1 MNYRMVAF
9 VLGRIF
15 AIEACLMLFPLICGM
30 LYGEWYLLPAF
41 LLPAALLAVLGFITS
56 RKTPK
61 NTTIFA
67 RDGLAIVALV
77 WVLMSA
83 FGALPFVI
91 SGEIP
96 SFIDAFF
103 ETVSGFTTTG
113 STILTDVEALS
124 HGTLFW
130 RSFSHWVGGMGVLV
144 FAMAVLPMTDG
155 RAMHLMRAEVPGPT
169 VGKIS
174 SKLSDSAKILYAI
187 YFAMTL
193 IEVILLC
200 AGGMPLFDSLIHSF
214 GTAGTG
220 GFSNKGLS
228 VGAYNNP
235 YFEIVIGVFMLLFG
249 INFNLYYFLL
259 LRRFRDALCSE
270 EMLTY
275 LGIVGFS
282 TVTITLNILH
292 LYDNVGTAL
301 RTAFFQV
308 SSIIT
313 TTGYASADFNL
324 WPTYSR
330 IVICILMFFGACAGS
345 TAGGLKISRVVI
357 FLKAAKQDLNKM
369 LHTHAVTTVRFEGKP
384 LDEKVLR
391 GVHNYFNIYMLLLT
405 LSVLLLSLDGFD
417 IVSTFT
423 AVVTCFN
430 NVGPGL
436 EMVGPMG
443 SFADFSAP
451 AKLLLSF
458 DMLAGRLELYPMLAL
473 FSPRL
478 WRKRISFL
486 KKPKFDFNSGF
497 QDLPPCGRSFFIG
510 CRKMAEHRKPQAKH
524 HLVPTCIYITKPRE
538 GIPCAAT
545 KMGKLYRK
553 ICSFFWC
560 WGCWRQCWRRWCIFC
575 ITPST
580 PRPPP
585 PTIALPPS
593 RPPQQGRL
601 PCPKSS
607 ALPLTTAPA
616 PTRRKFWIYWKKS
629 TYQQPFLSVLRMPT
643 KRTWIKLPTSPP
655 QATRSPCTAPATST
669 AKSIAVPMLSGR
681 TSSSCARPS
690 APTWTPIP

>member
-1 MNYRMVAF
+1 MNYKMVVF

-15 AIEACLMLFPLICGM
+15 CIEAVLMLFPM
-30 LYGEWYLLPAF
+30 LCAACYGEWYLLPAF
-41 LLPAALLAVLGFITS
+41 LLPAVLLAVLGLAAS
-56 RKTPK
+56 LRTPK

-130 RSFSHWVGGMGVLV
+130 RSFAHWVGGMGVLV

-193 IEVILLC
+193 AEVILLC

-214 GTAGTG
+214 GSAGTG
-220 GFSNKGLS
+220 GFSNKALS

-259 LRRFRDALCSE
+259 LRRFRDAFCSE

-275 LGIVGFS
+275 LGIVAFS

-292 LYDNVGTAL
+292 LYDGVGTAL

-330 IVICILMFFGACAGS
+330 VIICILTFIGACAGS
-345 TAGGLKISRVVI
+345 TAGGLKISRIVI
-357 FLKAAKQDLNKM
+357 FFKAAKQDLNKM

-391 GVHNYFNIYMLLLT
+391 GVHNYFNIYMLLLAV
-405 LSVLLLSLDGFD
+405 SVLLISLDGFD
-417 IVSTFT
+417 LVTTFT
-423 AVVTCFN
+423 SVLTCFN

-436 EMVGPMG
+436 EVVGPMG
-443 SFADFSAP
+443 NFAGFSAP

-478 WRKRISFL
+478 WQKRIS
-486 KKPKFDFNSGF
+486 
-497 QDLPPCGRSFFIG
+497 SF
-510 CRKMAEHRKPQAKH
+510 KE
-524 HLVPTCIYITKPRE
+524 
-538 GIPCAAT
+538 
-545 KMGKLYRK
+545 
-553 ICSFFWC
+553 
-560 WGCWRQCWRRWCIFC
+560 
-575 ITPST
+575 
-580 PRPPP
+580 
-585 PTIALPPS
+585 
-593 RPPQQGRL
+593 
-601 PCPKSS
+601 
-607 ALPLTTAPA
+607 
-616 PTRRKFWIYWKKS
+616 
-629 TYQQPFLSVLRMPT
+629 
-643 KRTWIKLPTSPP
+643 
-655 QATRSPCTAPATST
+655 
-669 AKSIAVPMLSGR
+669 
-681 TSSSCARPS
+681 AR
-690 APTWTPIP
+690 A

>member
-15 AIEACLMLFPLICGM
+15 AIEAGLMLFPLICAM
-30 LYGEWYLLPAF
+30 LYGEWYLLPSF

-56 RKTPK
+56 HKTPK

-235 YFEIVIGVFMLLFG
+235 YFEIVIGVFMLLFC

-259 LRRFRDALCSE
+259 LRRFRDAFCSE
-270 EMLTY
+270 EMLAY

-282 TVTITLNILH
+282 TVTIPLNILH

-357 FLKAAKQDLNKM
+357 VLKAAKQDLNKM
-369 LHTHAVTTVRFEGKP
+369 LHSHAITTVRFEGKP
-384 LDEKVLR
+384 LDEKTLR
-391 GVHNYFNIYMLLLT
+391 GVHNYFNIYMLMLT
-405 LSVLLLSLDGFD
+405 L
-417 IVSTFT
+417 
-423 AVVTCFN
+423 
-430 NVGPGL
+430 
-436 EMVGPMG
+436 
-443 SFADFSAP
+443 
-451 AKLLLSF
+451 
-458 DMLAGRLELYPMLAL
+458 
-473 FSPRL
+473 
-478 WRKRISFL
+478 
-486 KKPKFDFNSGF
+486 
-497 QDLPPCGRSFFIG
+497 
-510 CRKMAEHRKPQAKH
+510 
-524 HLVPTCIYITKPRE
+524 
-538 GIPCAAT
+538 
-545 KMGKLYRK
+545 
-553 ICSFFWC
+553 
-560 WGCWRQCWRRWCIFC
+560 
-575 ITPST
+575 
-580 PRPPP
+580 
-585 PTIALPPS
+585 
-593 RPPQQGRL
+593 
-601 PCPKSS
+601 
-607 ALPLTTAPA
+607 
-616 PTRRKFWIYWKKS
+616 
-629 TYQQPFLSVLRMPT
+629 
-643 KRTWIKLPTSPP
+643 
-655 QATRSPCTAPATST
+655 
-669 AKSIAVPMLSGR
+669 
-681 TSSSCARPS
+681 
-690 APTWTPIP
+690 

>member
-1 MNYRMVAF
+1 MNYKMVAF

-15 AIEACLMLFPLICGM
+15 CIEAVLMLFPM
-30 LYGEWYLLPAF
+30 LCAACYGEWYLLPAF
-41 LLPAALLAVLGFITS
+41 LLPAVLLAVLGLAAS
-56 RKTPK
+56 LRTPK

-103 ETVSGFTTTG
+103 ETISGFTTTG

-130 RSFSHWVGGMGVLV
+130 RSFAHWVGGMGVLV
-144 FAMAVLPMTDG
+144 LAMAVLPMTDG

-193 IEVILLC
+193 AEVILLC
-200 AGGMPLFDSLIHSF
+200 AGGMPLFDSLIHAF

-259 LRRFRDALCSE
+259 LRRFRDVLSSE

-275 LGIVGFS
+275 LGIVAFS

-292 LYDNVGTAL
+292 LYDGVGTAL

-324 WPTYSR
+324 WPTYAR
-330 IVICILMFFGACAGS
+330 TVICILTFIGACAGS
-345 TAGGLKISRVVI
+345 TAGGLKISRIVI
-357 FLKAAKQDLNKM
+357 FFKAAKQDLNKM

-391 GVHNYFNIYMLLLT
+391 GVHNYFNIYMLLLAV
-405 LSVLLLSLDGFD
+405 SILLISLDGFD
-417 IVSTFT
+417 LVTIFT
-423 AVVTCFN
+423 SVLTCIN

-436 EMVGPMG
+436 EVVGPMG
-443 SFADFSAP
+443 NFAGFSAP

-478 WRKRISFL
+478 WQKRIS
-486 KKPKFDFNSGF
+486 
-497 QDLPPCGRSFFIG
+497 SF
-510 CRKMAEHRKPQAKH
+510 KE
-524 HLVPTCIYITKPRE
+524 
-538 GIPCAAT
+538 
-545 KMGKLYRK
+545 
-553 ICSFFWC
+553 
-560 WGCWRQCWRRWCIFC
+560 
-575 ITPST
+575 
-580 PRPPP
+580 
-585 PTIALPPS
+585 
-593 RPPQQGRL
+593 
-601 PCPKSS
+601 
-607 ALPLTTAPA
+607 
-616 PTRRKFWIYWKKS
+616 
-629 TYQQPFLSVLRMPT
+629 
-643 KRTWIKLPTSPP
+643 
-655 QATRSPCTAPATST
+655 
-669 AKSIAVPMLSGR
+669 
-681 TSSSCARPS
+681 AR
-690 APTWTPIP
+690 A

>member
-1 MNYRMVAF
+1 MNYKMVAF

-15 AIEACLMLFPLICGM
+15 CIEAVLMLFPM
-30 LYGEWYLLPAF
+30 LCAACYGEWYLLPAF
-41 LLPAALLAVLGFITS
+41 LLPAVLLAVLGLAAS
-56 RKTPK
+56 LRTPK

-130 RSFSHWVGGMGVLV
+130 RSFAHWVGGMGVLV
-144 FAMAVLPMTDG
+144 LAMAVLPMTDG

-193 IEVILLC
+193 AEVILLC
-200 AGGMPLFDSLIHSF
+200 AGGMPLFDSLIHAF

-259 LRRFRDALCSE
+259 LRRFRDAFCSE

-275 LGIVGFS
+275 LGIVAFS

-292 LYDNVGTAL
+292 LYDGVGTAL

-324 WPTYSR
+324 WPTYAR
-330 IVICILMFFGACAGS
+330 TVICILTFIGACAGS
-345 TAGGLKISRVVI
+345 TAGGLKISRIVI
-357 FLKAAKQDLNKM
+357 FFKAAKQDLNKM

-391 GVHNYFNIYMLLLT
+391 GVHNYFNIYMLLLAV
-405 LSVLLLSLDGFD
+405 SILLISLDGFD
-417 IVSTFT
+417 LVTTFT
-423 AVVTCFN
+423 SVVTCIN

-436 EMVGPMG
+436 EVVGPMG
-443 SFADFSAP
+443 NFAVFSAP

-478 WRKRISFL
+478 WQKRIS
-486 KKPKFDFNSGF
+486 
-497 QDLPPCGRSFFIG
+497 SF
-510 CRKMAEHRKPQAKH
+510 KE
-524 HLVPTCIYITKPRE
+524 
-538 GIPCAAT
+538 
-545 KMGKLYRK
+545 
-553 ICSFFWC
+553 
-560 WGCWRQCWRRWCIFC
+560 
-575 ITPST
+575 
-580 PRPPP
+580 
-585 PTIALPPS
+585 
-593 RPPQQGRL
+593 
-601 PCPKSS
+601 
-607 ALPLTTAPA
+607 
-616 PTRRKFWIYWKKS
+616 
-629 TYQQPFLSVLRMPT
+629 
-643 KRTWIKLPTSPP
+643 
-655 QATRSPCTAPATST
+655 
-669 AKSIAVPMLSGR
+669 
-681 TSSSCARPS
+681 AR
-690 APTWTPIP
+690 A

>member
-1 MNYRMVAF
+1 MNYKMVAF

-15 AIEACLMLFPLICGM
+15 CIEAVLMLFPM
-30 LYGEWYLLPAF
+30 LCAACYGEWYLLPAF
-41 LLPAALLAVLGFITS
+41 LLPAVLLAVLGLAAS
-56 RKTPK
+56 LRTPK

-130 RSFSHWVGGMGVLV
+130 RSFAHWVGGMGVLV
-144 FAMAVLPMTDG
+144 LAMAVLPMTDG

-193 IEVILLC
+193 AEVILLC
-200 AGGMPLFDSLIHSF
+200 AGGMPLFDSLIHAF

-259 LRRFRDALCSE
+259 LRRFRDAFCSE

-275 LGIVGFS
+275 LGIVAFS

-292 LYDNVGTAL
+292 LYDGVGTAL

-324 WPTYSR
+324 WPTYAR
-330 IVICILMFFGACAGS
+330 TVICILTFIGACAGS
-345 TAGGLKISRVVI
+345 TAGGLKISRIII
-357 FLKAAKQDLNKM
+357 FFKAAKQDLNKM

-391 GVHNYFNIYMLLLT
+391 GVHNYFNIYMLLLAV
-405 LSVLLLSLDGFD
+405 SILLISLDGFD
-417 IVSTFT
+417 LVTTFT
-423 AVVTCFN
+423 SVVTCIN

-436 EMVGPMG
+436 EVVGPMG
-443 SFADFSAP
+443 NFAGFSAP

-458 DMLAGRLELYPMLAL
+458 DMLAGRLELYPMLEL

-478 WRKRISFL
+478 WQKRIS
-486 KKPKFDFNSGF
+486 
-497 QDLPPCGRSFFIG
+497 SF
-510 CRKMAEHRKPQAKH
+510 KE
-524 HLVPTCIYITKPRE
+524 
-538 GIPCAAT
+538 
-545 KMGKLYRK
+545 
-553 ICSFFWC
+553 
-560 WGCWRQCWRRWCIFC
+560 
-575 ITPST
+575 
-580 PRPPP
+580 
-585 PTIALPPS
+585 
-593 RPPQQGRL
+593 
-601 PCPKSS
+601 
-607 ALPLTTAPA
+607 
-616 PTRRKFWIYWKKS
+616 
-629 TYQQPFLSVLRMPT
+629 
-643 KRTWIKLPTSPP
+643 
-655 QATRSPCTAPATST
+655 
-669 AKSIAVPMLSGR
+669 
-681 TSSSCARPS
+681 AR
-690 APTWTPIP
+690 A

>member
-1 MNYRMVAF
+1 MNYKMVAF

-15 AIEACLMLFPLICGM
+15 CIEAVLMLFPM
-30 LYGEWYLLPAF
+30 LCAACYGEWYLLPAF
-41 LLPAALLAVLGFITS
+41 LLPAVLLAVLGLAAS
-56 RKTPK
+56 LRTPK

-130 RSFSHWVGGMGVLV
+130 RSFAHWVGGMGVLV
-144 FAMAVLPMTDG
+144 LAMAVLPMTDG

-193 IEVILLC
+193 AEVILLC
-200 AGGMPLFDSLIHSF
+200 AGGMPLFDSLIHAF

-259 LRRFRDALCSE
+259 LRRFRDAFCSE

-275 LGIVGFS
+275 LGIVAFS

-292 LYDNVGTAL
+292 LYDGVGTAL

-313 TTGYASADFNL
+313 TTGYASTDFNL
-324 WPTYSR
+324 WPTYAR
-330 IVICILMFFGACAGS
+330 TVICILTFIGACAGS
-345 TAGGLKISRVVI
+345 TAGGLKISRIII
-357 FLKAAKQDLNKM
+357 FFKAAKQDLNKM

-391 GVHNYFNIYMLLLT
+391 GVHNYFNIYMLLLAV
-405 LSVLLLSLDGFD
+405 SVLLISLDGFD
-417 IVSTFT
+417 LVTTFT
-423 AVVTCFN
+423 SVLTCFN

-436 EMVGPMG
+436 EVVGPMG
-443 SFADFSAP
+443 NFAGFSAP

-478 WRKRISFL
+478 WQKRIS
-486 KKPKFDFNSGF
+486 
-497 QDLPPCGRSFFIG
+497 SF
-510 CRKMAEHRKPQAKH
+510 KE
-524 HLVPTCIYITKPRE
+524 
-538 GIPCAAT
+538 
-545 KMGKLYRK
+545 
-553 ICSFFWC
+553 
-560 WGCWRQCWRRWCIFC
+560 
-575 ITPST
+575 
-580 PRPPP
+580 
-585 PTIALPPS
+585 
-593 RPPQQGRL
+593 
-601 PCPKSS
+601 
-607 ALPLTTAPA
+607 
-616 PTRRKFWIYWKKS
+616 
-629 TYQQPFLSVLRMPT
+629 
-643 KRTWIKLPTSPP
+643 
-655 QATRSPCTAPATST
+655 
-669 AKSIAVPMLSGR
+669 
-681 TSSSCARPS
+681 AR
-690 APTWTPIP
+690 A

>member
-1 MNYRMVAF
+1 MNYKMVAF

-15 AIEACLMLFPLICGM
+15 CIEAVLMLFPM
-30 LYGEWYLLPAF
+30 LCAACYGEWYLLPAF
-41 LLPAALLAVLGFITS
+41 LVPAVLLAVLGLAAS
-56 RKTPK
+56 LRTPK

-130 RSFSHWVGGMGVLV
+130 RSFAHWVGGMGVLV
-144 FAMAVLPMTDG
+144 LAMAVLPMTDG

-193 IEVILLC
+193 AEVILLC
-200 AGGMPLFDSLIHSF
+200 AGGMPLFDSLIHAF

-235 YFEIVIGVFMLLFG
+235 YIEIVIGVFMLLFG

-259 LRRFRDALCSE
+259 LRRFRDAFCSE

-275 LGIVGFS
+275 LGIVAFS

-292 LYDNVGTAL
+292 LYDGVGTAL

-324 WPTYSR
+324 WPTYAR
-330 IVICILMFFGACAGS
+330 TVICILTFIGACAGS
-345 TAGGLKISRVVI
+345 TAGGLKISRIII
-357 FLKAAKQDLNKM
+357 FFKAAKQDLNKM

-391 GVHNYFNIYMLLLT
+391 GVHNYFNIYMLLLAV
-405 LSVLLLSLDGFD
+405 SILLISLDGFD
-417 IVSTFT
+417 LVTTFT
-423 AVVTCFN
+423 SVVTCIN

-436 EMVGPMG
+436 EVVGPMG
-443 SFADFSAP
+443 NFAGFSAP

-478 WRKRISFL
+478 WQKRIS
-486 KKPKFDFNSGF
+486 
-497 QDLPPCGRSFFIG
+497 SF
-510 CRKMAEHRKPQAKH
+510 KE
-524 HLVPTCIYITKPRE
+524 
-538 GIPCAAT
+538 
-545 KMGKLYRK
+545 
-553 ICSFFWC
+553 
-560 WGCWRQCWRRWCIFC
+560 
-575 ITPST
+575 
-580 PRPPP
+580 
-585 PTIALPPS
+585 
-593 RPPQQGRL
+593 
-601 PCPKSS
+601 
-607 ALPLTTAPA
+607 
-616 PTRRKFWIYWKKS
+616 
-629 TYQQPFLSVLRMPT
+629 
-643 KRTWIKLPTSPP
+643 
-655 QATRSPCTAPATST
+655 
-669 AKSIAVPMLSGR
+669 
-681 TSSSCARPS
+681 AR
-690 APTWTPIP
+690 A

>member
-1 MNYRMVAF
+1 MNYKMVVF

-15 AIEACLMLFPLICGM
+15 CIEAVLMLFPM
-30 LYGEWYLLPAF
+30 LCAACYGEWYLLPAF
-41 LLPAALLAVLGFITS
+41 LLPAVLLAVLGLAAS
-56 RKTPK
+56 LRTPK

-130 RSFSHWVGGMGVLV
+130 RSFAHWVGGMGVLV

-214 GTAGTG
+214 GSAGTG
-220 GFSNKGLS
+220 GFSNKALS

-259 LRRFRDALCSE
+259 LRRFRDAFCSE

-275 LGIVGFS
+275 LGIVAFS

-292 LYDNVGTAL
+292 LYDGVGTAL

-330 IVICILMFFGACAGS
+330 VIICILTFIGACAGS
-345 TAGGLKISRVVI
+345 TAGGLKISRIII
-357 FLKAAKQDLNKM
+357 FFKAAKQDLNKM

-391 GVHNYFNIYMLLLT
+391 GVHNYFNIYMLLLAV
-405 LSVLLLSLDGFD
+405 SVLLISLDGFD
-417 IVSTFT
+417 LVTTFT
-423 AVVTCFN
+423 SVLTCFN

-436 EMVGPMG
+436 EVVGPMG
-443 SFADFSAP
+443 NFAGFSAP

-473 FSPRL
+473 FSPRR
-478 WRKRISFL
+478 WQKRIS
-486 KKPKFDFNSGF
+486 
-497 QDLPPCGRSFFIG
+497 SF
-510 CRKMAEHRKPQAKH
+510 KE
-524 HLVPTCIYITKPRE
+524 
-538 GIPCAAT
+538 
-545 KMGKLYRK
+545 
-553 ICSFFWC
+553 
-560 WGCWRQCWRRWCIFC
+560 
-575 ITPST
+575 
-580 PRPPP
+580 
-585 PTIALPPS
+585 
-593 RPPQQGRL
+593 
-601 PCPKSS
+601 
-607 ALPLTTAPA
+607 
-616 PTRRKFWIYWKKS
+616 
-629 TYQQPFLSVLRMPT
+629 
-643 KRTWIKLPTSPP
+643 
-655 QATRSPCTAPATST
+655 
-669 AKSIAVPMLSGR
+669 
-681 TSSSCARPS
+681 AR
-690 APTWTPIP
+690 A

>member
-1 MNYRMVAF
+1 MNYKMVAF

-15 AIEACLMLFPLICGM
+15 CIEAVLMLFPM
-30 LYGEWYLLPAF
+30 LCAACYGEWYLLPAF
-41 LLPAALLAVLGFITS
+41 LLPAVLLAVLGLAAS
-56 RKTPK
+56 LRTPK

-130 RSFSHWVGGMGVLV
+130 RSFAHWVGGMGVLV
-144 FAMAVLPMTDG
+144 LAMAVLPMTDG

-187 YFAMTL
+187 YFAMT
-193 IEVILLC
+193 IAEVILLC
-200 AGGMPLFDSLIHSF
+200 AGSMPLFDSLIHAF

-259 LRRFRDALCSE
+259 LRRFRDAFCSE

-275 LGIVGFS
+275 LGIVAFS

-292 LYDNVGTAL
+292 LYDGVGTAL

-324 WPTYSR
+324 WPTYAR
-330 IVICILMFFGACAGS
+330 TVICILTFIGACAGS
-345 TAGGLKISRVVI
+345 TAGGLKISRIII
-357 FLKAAKQDLNKM
+357 FFKAAKQDLNKM

-391 GVHNYFNIYMLLLT
+391 GVHNYFNIYMLLLAV
-405 LSVLLLSLDGFD
+405 SILLISLDGFD
-417 IVSTFT
+417 LVTTFT
-423 AVVTCFN
+423 SVLTCIN

-436 EMVGPMG
+436 EVVGPMG
-443 SFADFSAP
+443 NFAGFSAP

-478 WRKRISFL
+478 WQKRIS
-486 KKPKFDFNSGF
+486 
-497 QDLPPCGRSFFIG
+497 SF
-510 CRKMAEHRKPQAKH
+510 KE
-524 HLVPTCIYITKPRE
+524 
-538 GIPCAAT
+538 
-545 KMGKLYRK
+545 
-553 ICSFFWC
+553 
-560 WGCWRQCWRRWCIFC
+560 
-575 ITPST
+575 
-580 PRPPP
+580 
-585 PTIALPPS
+585 
-593 RPPQQGRL
+593 
-601 PCPKSS
+601 
-607 ALPLTTAPA
+607 
-616 PTRRKFWIYWKKS
+616 
-629 TYQQPFLSVLRMPT
+629 
-643 KRTWIKLPTSPP
+643 
-655 QATRSPCTAPATST
+655 
-669 AKSIAVPMLSGR
+669 
-681 TSSSCARPS
+681 AR
-690 APTWTPIP
+690 A

>member
-1 MNYRMVAF
+1 MNYKMVAF

-15 AIEACLMLFPLICGM
+15 CIEAVLMLFPM
-30 LYGEWYLLPAF
+30 LCAACYGEWYLLPAF
-41 LLPAALLAVLGFITS
+41 LLPAVLLAVLGLAAS
-56 RKTPK
+56 LRTPK

-130 RSFSHWVGGMGVLV
+130 RSFAHWVGGMGVLV

-193 IEVILLC
+193 AEVVLLC
-200 AGGMPLFDSLIHSF
+200 AGGMPLFDSLIHAF

-259 LRRFRDALCSE
+259 LRRFRDAFCSE

-275 LGIVGFS
+275 LGIVAFS

-292 LYDNVGTAL
+292 LYDGVGTAL

-313 TTGYASADFNL
+313 TTGYASTDFNL
-324 WPTYSR
+324 WPTYAR
-330 IVICILMFFGACAGS
+330 TVICILTFIGACAGS
-345 TAGGLKISRVVI
+345 TAGGLKISRIVI
-357 FLKAAKQDLNKM
+357 FFKAAKQDLNKM

-391 GVHNYFNIYMLLLT
+391 GVHNYFNIYMLLLAV
-405 LSVLLLSLDGFD
+405 SVLLISLDGFD
-417 IVSTFT
+417 LVTTFT
-423 AVVTCFN
+423 SVLTCFN

-436 EMVGPMG
+436 EVVGPMG
-443 SFADFSAP
+443 NFAGFSAP

-478 WRKRISFL
+478 WQKRIS
-486 KKPKFDFNSGF
+486 
-497 QDLPPCGRSFFIG
+497 SF
-510 CRKMAEHRKPQAKH
+510 KESKA
-524 HLVPTCIYITKPRE
+524 
-538 GIPCAAT
+538 
-545 KMGKLYRK
+545 
-553 ICSFFWC
+553 
-560 WGCWRQCWRRWCIFC
+560 
-575 ITPST
+575 
-580 PRPPP
+580 
-585 PTIALPPS
+585 
-593 RPPQQGRL
+593 
-601 PCPKSS
+601 
-607 ALPLTTAPA
+607 
-616 PTRRKFWIYWKKS
+616 
-629 TYQQPFLSVLRMPT
+629 
-643 KRTWIKLPTSPP
+643 
-655 QATRSPCTAPATST
+655 
-669 AKSIAVPMLSGR
+669 
-681 TSSSCARPS
+681 
-690 APTWTPIP
+690 

>member
-1 MNYRMVAF
+1 MNYKMVAF

-15 AIEACLMLFPLICGM
+15 CIEAVLMLFPM
-30 LYGEWYLLPAF
+30 LCATCYGEWYLLPAF
-41 LLPAALLAVLGFITS
+41 LLPAVLLAVLGLAAS
-56 RKTPK
+56 LRTPK

-113 STILTDVEALS
+113 STILTDVEVLS

-130 RSFSHWVGGMGVLV
+130 RSFAHWVGGMGVLV
-144 FAMAVLPMTDG
+144 LAMAVLPMTDG

-193 IEVILLC
+193 AEVILLC
-200 AGGMPLFDSLIHSF
+200 AGGMPLFDSLIHAF

-259 LRRFRDALCSE
+259 LRRFRDAFCSE

-275 LGIVGFS
+275 LGIVAFS

-292 LYDNVGTAL
+292 LYDGVGTAL

-324 WPTYSR
+324 WPTYAR
-330 IVICILMFFGACAGS
+330 TVICILTFIGACAGS
-345 TAGGLKISRVVI
+345 TAGGLKISRIII
-357 FLKAAKQDLNKM
+357 FFKAAKQDLNKM

-391 GVHNYFNIYMLLLT
+391 GVHNYFNIYMLLLAV
-405 LSVLLLSLDGFD
+405 SILLISLDGFD
-417 IVSTFT
+417 LVTTFT
-423 AVVTCFN
+423 SVLTCIN

-436 EMVGPMG
+436 EVVGPMG
-443 SFADFSAP
+443 NFAGFSAP

-478 WRKRISFL
+478 WQKRIS
-486 KKPKFDFNSGF
+486 
-497 QDLPPCGRSFFIG
+497 SF
-510 CRKMAEHRKPQAKH
+510 KE
-524 HLVPTCIYITKPRE
+524 
-538 GIPCAAT
+538 
-545 KMGKLYRK
+545 
-553 ICSFFWC
+553 
-560 WGCWRQCWRRWCIFC
+560 
-575 ITPST
+575 
-580 PRPPP
+580 
-585 PTIALPPS
+585 
-593 RPPQQGRL
+593 
-601 PCPKSS
+601 
-607 ALPLTTAPA
+607 
-616 PTRRKFWIYWKKS
+616 
-629 TYQQPFLSVLRMPT
+629 
-643 KRTWIKLPTSPP
+643 
-655 QATRSPCTAPATST
+655 
-669 AKSIAVPMLSGR
+669 
-681 TSSSCARPS
+681 AR
-690 APTWTPIP
+690 A

>member
-1 MNYRMVAF
+1 MNYKMVGF

-15 AIEACLMLFPLICGM
+15 LIEAVLMLFPMGCAAI
-30 LYGEWYLLPAF
+30 YGEWNIILAF
-41 LLPAALLAVLGFITS
+41 LWPALILLALGLVTS
-56 RKTPK
+56 LRTPK
-61 NTTIFA
+61 NTKIYA

-77 WVLMSA
+77 WVLMSV

-96 SFIDAFF
+96 SFVDAFF

-130 RSFSHWVGGMGVLV
+130 RSFAHWVGGMGVLV

-169 VGKIS
+169 CGKIS

-187 YFAMTL
+187 YFAMTV
-193 IEVILLC
+193 IETILLC

-220 GFSNKGLS
+220 GFSNKALS
-228 VGAYNNP
+228 VGAYNSP
-235 YFEIVIGVFMLLFG
+235 YFEVVIGVFMLLFG

-259 LRRFRDALCSE
+259 LRRFRDAFCSE

-275 LGIVGFS
+275 LGIVAFS

-292 LYDNVGTAL
+292 LYDGVGTAL

-330 IVICILMFFGACAGS
+330 TVICILTFIGACAGS
-345 TAGGLKISRVVI
+345 TAGGLKISRIII
-357 FLKAAKQDLNKM
+357 FFKAAKQDLNKM

-391 GVHNYFNIYMLLLT
+391 GVHNYFNIYMLLLAV
-405 LSVLLLSLDGFD
+405 SVLLISLDGFD
-417 IVSTFT
+417 LVTTFT
-423 AVVTCFN
+423 SVLTCFN

-436 EMVGPMG
+436 EVVGPMG
-443 SFADFSAP
+443 NFAGFSAP

-478 WRKRISFL
+478 WQKRIS
-486 KKPKFDFNSGF
+486 
-497 QDLPPCGRSFFIG
+497 SF
-510 CRKMAEHRKPQAKH
+510 KE
-524 HLVPTCIYITKPRE
+524 
-538 GIPCAAT
+538 
-545 KMGKLYRK
+545 
-553 ICSFFWC
+553 
-560 WGCWRQCWRRWCIFC
+560 
-575 ITPST
+575 
-580 PRPPP
+580 
-585 PTIALPPS
+585 
-593 RPPQQGRL
+593 
-601 PCPKSS
+601 
-607 ALPLTTAPA
+607 
-616 PTRRKFWIYWKKS
+616 
-629 TYQQPFLSVLRMPT
+629 
-643 KRTWIKLPTSPP
+643 
-655 QATRSPCTAPATST
+655 
-669 AKSIAVPMLSGR
+669 
-681 TSSSCARPS
+681 AR
-690 APTWTPIP
+690 A

>member
-1 MNYRMVAF
+1 MNYKMVAF

-15 AIEACLMLFPLICGM
+15 CIEAVLMLFPM
-30 LYGEWYLLPAF
+30 LCAACYGEWYLLPAF
-41 LLPAALLAVLGFITS
+41 LLPAVLLAVLGLAAS
-56 RKTPK
+56 LRTPK

-130 RSFSHWVGGMGVLV
+130 RSFAHWVGGMGVLV
-144 FAMAVLPMTDG
+144 LAMAVLPMTDG

-193 IEVILLC
+193 AEVILLC
-200 AGGMPLFDSLIHSF
+200 AGGMPLFDSLIHAF

-249 INFNLYYFLL
+249 INFNLYYFFL
-259 LRRFRDALCSE
+259 LRRFRDAFCSE

-275 LGIVGFS
+275 LGIVAFS

-292 LYDNVGTAL
+292 LYDGVGTAL

-324 WPTYSR
+324 WPTYAR
-330 IVICILMFFGACAGS
+330 TIICILTFIGACAGS
-345 TAGGLKISRVVI
+345 TAGGLKISRIII
-357 FLKAAKQDLNKM
+357 FFKAAKQDLNKM

-391 GVHNYFNIYMLLLT
+391 GVHNYFNIYMLLLAV
-405 LSVLLLSLDGFD
+405 SILLISLDGFD
-417 IVSTFT
+417 LVTTFT
-423 AVVTCFN
+423 SVLTCIN

-436 EMVGPMG
+436 EVVGPMG
-443 SFADFSAP
+443 NFAGFSAP

-478 WRKRISFL
+478 WQKRIS
-486 KKPKFDFNSGF
+486 
-497 QDLPPCGRSFFIG
+497 SF
-510 CRKMAEHRKPQAKH
+510 KE
-524 HLVPTCIYITKPRE
+524 
-538 GIPCAAT
+538 
-545 KMGKLYRK
+545 
-553 ICSFFWC
+553 
-560 WGCWRQCWRRWCIFC
+560 
-575 ITPST
+575 
-580 PRPPP
+580 
-585 PTIALPPS
+585 
-593 RPPQQGRL
+593 
-601 PCPKSS
+601 
-607 ALPLTTAPA
+607 
-616 PTRRKFWIYWKKS
+616 
-629 TYQQPFLSVLRMPT
+629 
-643 KRTWIKLPTSPP
+643 
-655 QATRSPCTAPATST
+655 
-669 AKSIAVPMLSGR
+669 
-681 TSSSCARPS
+681 AR
-690 APTWTPIP
+690 A